1 MFKKIILATSALTFS
16 LSLVLPLDG
25 HAKAQEVTLQAQQEV
40 TYQTPAKL
48 SELPTNTTEQ
58 SGEFHTNGI
67 KKWIAKEAMKATASA
82 LRHGGRIVGEVVDE
96 LGGSAGKTFA
106 KHTDDVADALDEL
119 VKRGDVVEDAIIDTV
134 SSYLIDAGVK
144 SSTARTIASV
154 FTFLAF

>member
-1 MFKKIILATSALTFS
+1 M
-16 LSLVLPLDG
+16 D
-25 HAKAQEVTLQAQQEV
+25 QQE
-40 TYQTPAKL
+40 K
-48 SELPTNTTEQ
+48 
-58 SGEFHTNGI
+58 
-67 KKWIAKEAMKATASA
+67 
-82 LRHGGRIVGEVVDE
+82 
-96 LGGSAGKTFA
+96 FA

>member
-1 MFKKIILATSALTFS
+1 MFKKLLLATSALTFS

-40 TYQTPAKL
+40 TYQTPVKL

-96 LGGSAGKTFA
+96 LGGSAGKTFEIGRA
-106 KHTDDVADALDEL
+106 HV
-119 VKRGDVVEDAIIDTV
+119 
-134 SSYLIDAGVK
+134 
-144 SSTARTIASV
+144 
-154 FTFLAF
+154 